1 MKKTCITFFLFSLF
15 FFTTFGSVKRDTL
28 TIAVIT
34 DIHYLSSEFTEE
46 GDALDAYERI
56 TGRNIQDL
64 HEVLD
69 KVLTNLIE
77 EDVDIL
83 LVTGDITNHGEKL
96 SHKEFISL
104 KWQTTLFQIPG
115 RLFLCIST

>member
-1 MKKTCITFFLFSLF
+1 M
-15 FFTTFGSVKRDTL
+15 
-28 TIAVIT
+28 
-34 DIHYLSSEFTEE
+34 
-46 GDALDAYERI
+46 
-56 TGRNIQDL
+56 

-96 SHKEFISL
+96 SHKEFIDKIL
-104 KWQTTLFQIPG
+104 PLTETGVGVYIIPG
-115 RLFLCIST
+115 NHDINIPNAKTISEIRLVMLKIYQKGIY

>member
-56 TGRNIQDL
+56 TGRNIQD
-64 HEVLD
+64 
-69 KVLTNLIE
+69 
-77 EDVDIL
+77 
-83 LVTGDITNHGEKL
+83 
-96 SHKEFISL
+96 
-104 KWQTTLFQIPG
+104 
-115 RLFLCIST
+115 